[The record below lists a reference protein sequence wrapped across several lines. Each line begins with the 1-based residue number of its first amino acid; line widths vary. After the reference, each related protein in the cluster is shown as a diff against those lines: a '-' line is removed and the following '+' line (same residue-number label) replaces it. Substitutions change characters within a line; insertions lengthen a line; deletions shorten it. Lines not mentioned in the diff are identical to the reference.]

1 MNFQDKKILNSV
13 YKSLEPD
20 NINFPNVIIFKMSK
34 LNTTLCFNIS
44 SNNNILS
51 FISTINDVI
60 ESIQITCNT
69 LNSLKVS
76 KLC

>member
-20 NINFPNVIIFKMSK
+20 NINFPNGIIFKMSK
-34 LNTTLCFNIS
+34 LTTLCFNIS